1 MLLSDLIRDLP
12 ITVHGSVDVRIAG
25 VSEDSRRIDRGWL
38 FVARPGVK
46 SNGDAFVSDAL
57 ERGAAAVLAS
67 HRHEATVALVCQDPA
82 RIGAVLAERWHG
94 SPSSRLGL
102 AGVTGT
108 NGKTTVAWLLR
119 RLLST
124 GGHKSGLIGTIEIDE
139 GAGARPADLTT
150 PAAEDLSASL
160 ARMVGHGC
168 DFAAIEASS
177 HALHQHRVAGLRF
190 SVAVFTNLS
199 GDHLDYHGTM
209 DAYADAKALL
219 FSSLEPDAL
228 AIVNADDAASDR
240 MLRDCRAT
248 VLRCSMHG
256 PADATVRIVAADLES
271 HVEMTGPWGT
281 VEASLPLVGD
291 HNAMNALQAVAAA
304 HALGLGRDDIEHA
317 LPALGPPPGRLEPVK
332 VDGVD
337 GPRVLVDYA
346 HTDDA
351 LEKALLAVASRKGE
365 GRLWVV
371 FGCGGDR
378 DRTKRPRMGAV
389 AGRLTDRVVV
399 TSDNPR
405 TEDPESIV
413 QEVLAGVPGDV
424 WQASDP
430 DREAAIHATI
440 SQADAADVVVIA
452 GKGHEDYQIVRT
464 DSGGTAKRPFDD
476 RLVAREA
483 LLRRPSLA
491 GGKR

>member
-1 MLLSDLIRDLP
+1 MLLSDLIRNLP
-12 ITVHGSVDVRIAG
+12 ITVHSSVDVRIAG
-25 VSEDSRRIDRGWL
+25 VTEDSRRIDRDWL

-46 SNGDAFVSDAL
+46 SSGDAFVSDAL
-57 ERGAAAVLAS
+57 TRGAAAVLAS
-67 HRHEATVALVCQDPA
+67 DRHDAPASLVCQNPA
-82 RIGAVLAERWHG
+82 KIGAILAERWHG
-94 SPSSRLGL
+94 SPSSKLGL

-119 RLLST
+119 SLLST
-124 GGHKSGLIGTIEIDE
+124 GVHKSGLIGTIEIDE

-160 ARMVGHGC
+160 ARMIGHGC
-168 DFAAIEASS
+168 NFAAIEASS
-177 HALHQHRVAGLRF
+177 HALHQHRVAGLGF

-219 FSSLEPDAL
+219 FSSLDPEAL
-228 AIVNADDAASDR
+228 AIVNADDAASER
-240 MLRDCRAT
+240 MLRDCRAA
-248 VLRCSMHG
+248 VLRCSMRG
-256 PADATVRIVAADLES
+256 SADAIVRVTAADLES
-271 HVEMTGPWGT
+271 RVEMTGPWGC

-304 HALGLGRDDIEHA
+304 HALGLDRDDIERA
-317 LPALGPPPGRLEPVK
+317 LPTLGPPPGRLEPVK
-332 VDGVD
+332 VEGVD

-351 LEKALLAVASRKGE
+351 LEKALLAVASRKGD

-378 DRTKRPRMGAV
+378 DRTKRSRMGAV
-389 AGRLTDRVVV
+389 AGRLADHVYV

-405 TEDPESIV
+405 TEDPSSIV
-413 QEVLAGVPGDV
+413 REVLAGVPEHV

-430 DREAAIHATI
+430 DREAAIQASI

-464 DSGGTAKRPFDD
+464 DSGGTVKRPFDD

-483 LLRRPSLA
+483 LLRRSSLA
-491 GGKR
+491 GGVR